1 MMSEFT
7 ESLVKDKPCPKCN
20 AVVIFM
26 HGGGWDND
34 MEYCSTRDCD
44 YDVKYETSSYID
56 DED

>member
-1 MMSEFT
+1 MSEFT